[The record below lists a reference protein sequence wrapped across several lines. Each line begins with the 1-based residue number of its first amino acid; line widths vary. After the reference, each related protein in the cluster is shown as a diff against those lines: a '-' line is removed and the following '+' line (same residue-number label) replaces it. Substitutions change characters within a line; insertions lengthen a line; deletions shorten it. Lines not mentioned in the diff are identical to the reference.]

1 MCPKPAIELMA
12 AQHGTDRQPS
22 QHAGPDEG
30 QPGSDVGREHARVIT
45 RDPAI
50 SNRSRLRGQAD
61 TVPLVGEVDAHRPCI
76 EVLDGRCR
84 GRVFELVRRQTV
96 VGRSPGADLRIDDA
110 GVSRRHIKL
119 NVLDDGSVVA
129 HDMRSTNGMIV
140 NGERCDKVTLR
151 EGDLDD
157 LIYRRVE
164 LTGTYVPDHQFTIV
178 GVAQDG
184 SNGTD
189 AVNALQLVIT
199 GAPGTTGSFTPGTDL
214 AEGPHTLEVRAIAEG
229 TYADPTPASST
240 ITVSRTNSAA
250 ARPRSKPGSMRW
262 SAPAARSCC
271 CSMNVRSWRC
281 SPLPTR
287 CATKAATPSPRC
299 TGSASAR

>member
-61 TVPLVGEVDAHRPCI
+61 TVALVGEVDAHRPCI

-84 GRVFELVRRQTV
+84 GRVFELVRRHTV

-119 NVLDDGSVVA
+119 SVLDDGSVVA

-151 EGDLDD
+151 EGDLVRLGPDALLRFTTCGLEAARARAQPSPESEASTSSGSGVERTLDGEDQRATARRPKLED
-157 LIYRRVE
+157 LPLSARQIEVGRLVATG
-164 LTGTYVPDHQFTIV
+164 LT
-178 GVAQDG
+178 
-184 SNGTD
+184 
-189 AVNALQLVIT
+189 NA
-199 GAPGTTGSFTPGTDL
+199 
-214 AEGPHTLEVRAIAEG
+214 AIAERLG
-229 TYADPTPASST
+229 ISHRTVTSHLDHIYARLG
-240 ITVSRTNSAA
+240 IGSRAA
-250 ARPRSKPGSMRW
+250 LARWIAERGLLGDSDDQG
-262 SAPAARSCC
+262 
-271 CSMNVRSWRC
+271 
-281 SPLPTR
+281 
-287 CATKAATPSPRC
+287 
-299 TGSASAR
+299 